1 MNILLT
7 GSAGGVGSSVLLYL
21 LSQPRVRRITSI
33 DILPIPKSV
42 SAQVLPEQAKKT
54 KHHLLDLTDFLAL
67 DALFDTEGPFDGVI
81 HLSAIPNPVHWDARI
96 VHNTNVSIAYNILQT
111 AVSHGVKRI
120 VQASSVN
127 AIGLLYT
134 PEGKQMF
141 DEIPISETAPMRAV
155 STLVSLVPEQ
165 GTSIADGQMDPYAL
179 SKQYVSPSHAPTVT
193 DAR

>member
-21 LSQPRVRRITSI
+21 SSQSSIQRITSI
-33 DILPIPKSV
+33 DLLP
-42 SAQVLPEQAKKT
+42 LPEPILSQIDPEQSKKIT
-54 KHHLLDLTDFLAL
+54 HHLVDLTDFLAL

-155 STLVSLVPEQ
+155 STLRFLY
-165 GTSIADGQMDPYAL
+165 TSRRPA
-179 SKQYVSPSHAPTVT
+179 
-193 DAR
+193 